1 MCLNHHLTAYSPFLR
16 CYRGCTPSWILAT
29 LCCEFVSFPDPKLTL
44 QLQTLAFLC
53 KFDHFKFSWVT
64 LEKDGTLPTLAV
76 EHCPAP
82 LPPHPNSVG
91 DDLRATH
98 VTQTLSHLKHSFLSI
113 HTMPVAAGSLT
124 YVEHYGPRVYE
135 SKSICCLNP
144 SQRPLFLVTNEALN
158 PPSNNKTVKS
168 GKAFWM
174 KAERRTK
181 K

>member
-1 MCLNHHLTAYSPFLR
+1 MGYIREGRHSPHP
-16 CYRGCTPSWILAT
+16 GCG
-29 LCCEFVSFPDPKLTL
+29 F
-44 QLQTLAFLC
+44 
-53 KFDHFKFSWVT
+53 
-64 LEKDGTLPTLAV
+64 V
-76 EHCPAP
+76 EHCPV
-82 LPPHPNSVG
+82 PPHPKSVG

-124 YVEHYGPRVYE
+124 YVEHYRPRVYE
-135 SKSICCLNP
+135 SKSIGCLNQ
-144 SQRPLFLVTNEALN
+144 SQRPLFLVTNEALI

-168 GKAFWM
+168 EKAFWM

>member
-1 MCLNHHLTAYSPFLR
+1 MSLSVVPRSQTHSSVADPGFSYVCLITSSP
-16 CYRGCTPSWILAT
+16 RG
-29 LCCEFVSFPDPKLTL
+29 L
-44 QLQTLAFLC
+44 Q
-53 KFDHFKFSWVT
+53 VT

-113 HTMPVAAGSLT
+113 HTMPVAAGSLA
-124 YVEHYGPRVYE
+124 YVEHYRPRVYE

-144 SQRPLFLVTNEALN
+144 SQRPLFLVTNEALT
-158 PPSNNKTVKS
+158 PPPTTKRSNREKLF
-168 GKAFWM
+168 G
-174 KAERRTK
+174 
-181 K
+181 

>member
-1 MCLNHHLTAYSPFLR
+1 MKAQYFTGLLQWLQILT
-16 CYRGCTPSWILAT
+16 
-29 LCCEFVSFPDPKLTL
+29 
-44 QLQTLAFLC
+44 FLC
-53 KFDHFKFSWVT
+53 KFDHFKSSWVT

-124 YVEHYGPRVYE
+124 YVEHYGPRVHE
-135 SKSICCLNP
+135 SKSICCLNQ
-144 SQRPLFLVTNEALN
+144 SQRPLFLVTNEALT
-158 PPSNNKTVKS
+158 PPSQQQNGQIGKS
-168 GKAFWM
+168 FLD
-174 KAERRTK
+174 ESRTTH
-181 K
+181 